1 MAAADKAAR
10 ARSATTSD
18 SAMEVLHNIPVD
30 LDQEAIL
37 GQLRLRK
44 RSVSVE
50 KIVQELLELVRPIAR
65 PKAVYQVAYV
75 DNKMESSVRIGGVE
89 FTSRLLRINLDKVE
103 RAFAYVATCGT
114 ELDEIAVPSSDLL
127 KYYCLDTIKVMIL
140 RTARSYLK
148 DYLIRTYALGRISAM
163 SPGRLKDWPVTQQ
176 EPLFRILGDVEKLIG
191 VRLTDTYLMQPL
203 KSVSGIYFP
212 TEVRFESCQLCPRAV
227 CSWRRAPYD
236 PSLVQKYSEKLQ

>member
-1 MAAADKAAR
+1 
-10 ARSATTSD
+10 
-18 SAMEVLHNIPVD
+18 MEVLHNIPVA
-30 LDQEAIL
+30 LDQEAVL

-50 KIVQELLELVRPIAR
+50 KIVQELLELVLPIAR

-75 DNKMESSVRIGGVE
+75 DNKRENSLRIGGVE

-103 RAFAYVATCGT
+103 RTFPYVATCGT
-114 ELDEIAVPSSDLL
+114 ELDQIAVPSSDLL

-140 RTARSYLK
+140 GIARSHLK

-163 SPGRLKDWPVTQQ
+163 SPGRLEDWPVTQQ
-176 EPLFRILGDVEKLIG
+176 EPLFCILGDVEKLIG

-212 TEVRFESCQLCPRAV
+212 TEVRFESCQLCPRSV
-227 CSWRRAPYD
+227 CSWRRAEYD
-236 PSLVQKYSEKLQ
+236 PVLTEEYAKKV